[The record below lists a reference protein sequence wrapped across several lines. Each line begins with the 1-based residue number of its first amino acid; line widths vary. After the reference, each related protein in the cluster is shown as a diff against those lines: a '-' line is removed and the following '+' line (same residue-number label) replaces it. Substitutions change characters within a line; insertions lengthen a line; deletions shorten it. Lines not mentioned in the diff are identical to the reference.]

1 MKSIAFAA
9 AFALL
14 LAVPATA
21 QAPQTQR
28 IGQFDKTNSGQ
39 AIMLP
44 EGPVQVTVNR
54 VTIPAG
60 GKLPPH
66 KHPFQRYGY
75 VESGSIRVTNLD
87 TGGEI
92 DYQAGQAIMEA
103 RGQWHMGEVTG
114 DAPVVLI
121 VFDQT
126 PPGQPNMVIKP

>member
-1 MKSIAFAA
+1 MKFIAFTAA
-9 AFALL
+9 AALI
-14 LAVPATA
+14 LAVPAIA
-21 QAPQTQR
+21 QAPQSER

-39 AIMLP
+39 PIQLP
-44 EGPVQVTVNR
+44 EGPAQVTVTK

-60 GKLPPH
+60 GKLAPH

-75 VESGSIRVTNLD
+75 VESGAIKVTNLD
-87 TGGEI
+87 TGGVV
-92 DYQAGQAIMEA
+92 DYRAGQVIIEA

-126 PPGQPNMVIKP
+126 PPGEGNVVMKP